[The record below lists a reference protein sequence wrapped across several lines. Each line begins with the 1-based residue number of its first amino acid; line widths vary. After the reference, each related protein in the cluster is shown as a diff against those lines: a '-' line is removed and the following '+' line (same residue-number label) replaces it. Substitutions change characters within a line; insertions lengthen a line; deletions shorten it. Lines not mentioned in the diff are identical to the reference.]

1 MEWTVWLRIPGD
13 VIFTIGALAMM
24 AFVVQAIW
32 AILRQPTQ
40 NQPELAEV
48 KEAIEA

>member
-24 AFVVQAIW
+24 LFVVQAIW
-32 AILRQPTQ
+32 AILHQPTQ
-40 NQPELAEV
+40 HQPAIAEIQEV
-48 KEAIEA
+48 LEG